1 MATLKYD
8 RWEKDGDLLIL
19 HGESIGNRQTI
30 SFADTMRIEKVS
42 QDSLILRKGQRV
54 TRYAKA
60 DVIPAEKLVPAK
72 KAMTVKGELVIG
84 HEVRSFKA
92 EGDTAACWVVD
103 KSGDLIKK
111 YDEVTGGTKNGTPVY
126 VEMEG
131 GVFAYSAGHLPVVK
145 TEGGY
150 LLNPLSADTIYKYS
164 HEGICEPYIART
176 PGLASMDDPVYLQ
189 AGVET
194 SDYIFLNTGMRSM
207 GAGTVAVV
215 PPL

>member
-1 MATLKYD
+1 MKKILKLIAVAPMAAAAVSCGSGNGIEGAWTEPVPGMPGMTQGILLEDGGKASSINMATLKYD

-126 VEMEG
+126 VEMEVIDEG
-131 GVFAYSAGHLPVVK
+131 HSDEGFAAGYATVYNVTK
-145 TEGGY
+145 V
-150 LLNPLSADTIYKYS
+150 NSIS
-164 HEGICEPYIART
+164 HK
-176 PGLASMDDPVYLQ
+176 
-189 AGVET
+189 
-194 SDYIFLNTGMRSM
+194 
-207 GAGTVAVV
+207 
-215 PPL
+215 